1 MYHKSRGLLKER
13 QGCQQKEV
21 WEEEKGRPG
30 KETRKTI
37 GQASQPERW
46 MVKLRTTE
54 TRSST
59 LRFGGGAR
67 ARTEAGWKLVAGGG
81 RAENV
86 ELRRQGFVVVRLLRL
101 RGSPEGSD
109 GKARVGTI
117 RRLLLDAAA
126 TAAADDAVSPRPEAS
141 GAPQSKLLTRD
152 ACWQPRD
159 IVREDQV
166 FALGASLARGRLP
179 GWRRMDGQAR
189 SLAFIRLATMMSSSA
204 TYGAAH
210 DEGRRSG

>member
-1 MYHKSRGLLKER
+1 
-13 QGCQQKEV
+13 
-21 WEEEKGRPG
+21 
-30 KETRKTI
+30 
-37 GQASQPERW
+37 

-67 ARTEAGWKLVAGGG
+67 ASELTSLGWLLPGLPGTEAGWKLVAGGG

-126 TAAADDAVSPRPEAS
+126 TAAADGAVSPRPEAS

-204 TYGAAH
+204 T
-210 DEGRRSG
+210 GRPMMKEEDLADAIHYE

>member
-1 MYHKSRGLLKER
+1 
-13 QGCQQKEV
+13 
-21 WEEEKGRPG
+21 
-30 KETRKTI
+30 
-37 GQASQPERW
+37 

-54 TRSST
+54 TRSTT

-67 ARTEAGWKLVAGGG
+67 ARI
-81 RAENV
+81 R
-86 ELRRQGFVVVRLLRL
+86 RRQIARQPR
-101 RGSPEGSD
+101 GSD
-109 GKARVGTI
+109 GKARVGAI

-126 TAAADDAVSPRPEAS
+126 TAAAADGAVSPRPEAS

-179 GWRRMDGQAR
+179 GWRRMDGQPR
-189 SLAFIRLATMMSSSA
+189 LPAFIRLATMMSSSA
-204 TYGAAH
+204 TGQPMMKEEDLADAIHY
-210 DEGRRSG
+210 E